1 MAKQFAYKKDQVSG
15 KYLRTKEIQQ
25 YYLEKRNI
33 KIVHAEEE
41 VQQKQKELESIIYEK
56 FLMKSMGEDT
66 NLEKELQKEDDLQ
79 QLKE

>member
-1 MAKQFAYKKDQVSG
+1 MAKQFAYQKDQVSG